1 MEIKIENITKKFT
14 RGRREFTVL
23 DNVSAII
30 PDNKFTV
37 ITGDSGVGKSTLLN
51 ILSGLMRPTS
61 GKVLYEDKEI
71 TGLNDR
77 DLSSLRIR
85 DLGIVN
91 QTSDLISYLT
101 LEENLKLSR
110 EIAGRDGEDETDN
123 VLRRLGL
130 EDLKSSYPE
139 EMSGGEIKRA
149 AIARAI
155 LISPQVLIMD
165 EPTANLDR
173 KNVRNVLSLLKEQ
186 LDKGKTI
193 VISSHEEEALEYC
206 DLNIDL
212 EKYTQHEA

>member
-1 MEIKIENITKKFT
+1 MEIKIENITKRFT

-23 DNVSAII
+23 DNISATI
-30 PDNKFTV
+30 PDKKFVV

-77 DLSSLRIR
+77 DLSSLRIK

-91 QTSDLISYLT
+91 QSSDLISYLT
-101 LEENLKLSR
+101 LEENLSLSR
-110 EIAGRDGEDETDN
+110 EISGREGADETDQ

-130 EDLKSSYPE
+130 YDLKSSYPE

-155 LISPQVLIMD
+155 LVSPEVLIMD

-186 LDKGKTI
+186 QDKGKTV

-206 DLNIDL
+206 DINIDL
-212 EKYTQHEA
+212 EKYKKHGT

>member
-1 MEIKIENITKKFT
+1 M
-14 RGRREFTVL
+14 
-23 DNVSAII
+23 
-30 PDNKFTV
+30 
-37 ITGDSGVGKSTLLN
+37 
-51 ILSGLMRPTS
+51 
-61 GKVLYEDKEI
+61 
-71 TGLNDR
+71 
-77 DLSSLRIR
+77 
-85 DLGIVN
+85 
-91 QTSDLISYLT
+91 
-101 LEENLKLSR
+101 EENLKLSR
-110 EIAGRDGEDETDN
+110 EIAGREGEDETDN

-186 LDKGKTI
+186 QDKGKTV

-206 DLNIDL
+206 DINIDL
-212 EKYTQHEA
+212 EKYKKHGT

>member
-1 MEIKIENITKKFT
+1 MEIKIENITKRFT

-23 DNVSAII
+23 DNISATI
-30 PDNKFTV
+30 PDKRFVV

-51 ILSGLMRPTS
+51 ILSGLMRPTA

-77 DLSSLRIR
+77 NLSSLRIKY
-85 DLGIVN
+85 LGIVN
-91 QTSDLISYLT
+91 QSSDLISYLT
-101 LEENLKLSR
+101 LAENLKLSR
-110 EIAGRDGEDETDN
+110 EISGREGEDETDK
-123 VLRRLGL
+123 VLERLGL

-155 LISPQVLIMD
+155 LVSPEVLIMD

-186 LDKGKTI
+186 QDKGKTV

-206 DLNIDL
+206 DINIDL
-212 EKYTQHEA
+212 EKYKKHGT

>member
-1 MEIKIENITKKFT
+1 MEIKIENITKRFT

-23 DNVSAII
+23 DNISATI
-30 PDNKFTV
+30 PDKKFVV

-77 DLSSLRIR
+77 DLSSLRIK

-91 QTSDLISYLT
+91 QSSDLISYLT
-101 LEENLKLSR
+101 LEENLSLSR
-110 EIAGRDGEDETDN
+110 EISGREGAEETDQ

-130 EDLKSSYPE
+130 CDLKSSYPE

-155 LISPQVLIMD
+155 LVSPEVLIMD

-186 LDKGKTI
+186 QDKGKTV

-206 DLNIDL
+206 DINIDL
-212 EKYTQHEA
+212 EKYKKHGT

>member
-1 MEIKIENITKKFT
+1 LEIKIENITKKFT

-77 DLSSLRIR
+77 DLSSLRIK

-101 LEENLKLSR
+101 LEENLKFSR
-110 EIAGRDGEDETDN
+110 EIAGREGEDETDN

-186 LDKGKTI
+186 QDKGKTI

>member
-1 MEIKIENITKKFT
+1 MEIKIENITKRFT

-23 DNVSAII
+23 DNISATI
-30 PDNKFTV
+30 PDKKFVV

-77 DLSSLRIR
+77 DLSSLRIK

-91 QTSDLISYLT
+91 QSSDLISYLT
-101 LEENLKLSR
+101 LEENLSLSR
-110 EIAGRDGEDETDN
+110 EISGREGAEETDQ

-130 EDLKSSYPE
+130 YDLKSSYPE

-155 LISPQVLIMD
+155 LVSPEVLIMD

-186 LDKGKTI
+186 QDKGKTV

-206 DLNIDL
+206 DINIDL
-212 EKYTQHEA
+212 EKYEKHGT

>member
-1 MEIKIENITKKFT
+1 MEIKIENITKKYT

-110 EIAGRDGEDETDN
+110 EIAGREGEDETDN

-186 LDKGKTI
+186 QDKGKTI

>member
-77 DLSSLRIR
+77 DLSSLRIK

-155 LISPQVLIMD
+155 LISPEVLIMD

-186 LDKGKTI
+186 QDKGKTI

-212 EKYTQHEA
+212 EKYTKNET

>member
-1 MEIKIENITKKFT
+1 MEIKIENITKRFT

-23 DNVSAII
+23 DNISATI
-30 PDNKFTV
+30 PDKRFVV

-77 DLSSLRIR
+77 NLSSLRIKY
-85 DLGIVN
+85 LGIVN
-91 QTSDLISYLT
+91 QSSDLISYLT

-110 EIAGRDGEDETDN
+110 EISGREGEDETDK
-123 VLRRLGL
+123 VLERLGL

-155 LISPQVLIMD
+155 LVSPEVLIMD

-186 LDKGKTI
+186 QDKGKTV

-206 DLNIDL
+206 DINIDL
-212 EKYTQHEA
+212 EKYKKHGT

>member
-77 DLSSLRIR
+77 DLSSLRIK

-110 EIAGRDGEDETDN
+110 EIAGREGEDETDN

-130 EDLKSSYPE
+130 EDLKASYPE

-186 LDKGKTI
+186 QDKGKTI

-212 EKYTQHEA
+212 EKYMQHEA

>member
-110 EIAGRDGEDETDN
+110 EIAGREGEDETDN

-186 LDKGKTI
+186 QDKGKTI

-206 DLNIDL
+206 DHNIDL
-212 EKYTQHEA
+212 EKYTQHET

>member
-101 LEENLKLSR
+101 LGENLKLSR
-110 EIAGRDGEDETDN
+110 EISGREGEDETDN

-186 LDKGKTI
+186 QDKGKTI

-212 EKYTQHEA
+212 EKYTKNET

>member
-1 MEIKIENITKKFT
+1 MEIKIENITKRFT

-23 DNVSAII
+23 DNLSATI
-30 PDNKFTV
+30 PDKRFVV

-77 DLSSLRIR
+77 DLSSLRIKY
-85 DLGIVN
+85 LGIVN
-91 QTSDLISYLT
+91 QSSDLISYLT

-110 EIAGRDGEDETDN
+110 EISGREGEDETDK
-123 VLRRLGL
+123 VLERLGL

-155 LISPQVLIMD
+155 LISPEVLIMD

-186 LDKGKTI
+186 QDKGKTV

-212 EKYTQHEA
+212 EKYENNDI

>member
-23 DNVSAII
+23 DNVSATI

-77 DLSSLRIR
+77 DLSSLRIK

-130 EDLKSSYPE
+130 EALKSSYPE

-186 LDKGKTI
+186 QDKGKTI

-212 EKYTQHEA
+212 EKYTKNEA

>member
-1 MEIKIENITKKFT
+1 LEIKIENITKKFT

-186 LDKGKTI
+186 QDKGKTI

>member
-77 DLSSLRIR
+77 DLSSLRIK

-110 EIAGRDGEDETDN
+110 EIAGREGEDETDN

-186 LDKGKTI
+186 QDKGKTV

-206 DLNIDL
+206 DINIDL
-212 EKYTQHEA
+212 EKYTKNET

>member
-110 EIAGRDGEDETDN
+110 EIAGREGEDETDN

-186 LDKGKTI
+186 QDKGKTI

-212 EKYTQHEA
+212 EKYTKNET

>member
-23 DNVSAII
+23 DNVSATI

-77 DLSSLRIR
+77 DLSSLRIK

-130 EDLKSSYPE
+130 EALKSSYPE

-186 LDKGKTI
+186 QDKGKTI
-193 VISSHEEEALEYC
+193 VMSSHEEEALEYC

>member
-77 DLSSLRIR
+77 DLSSLRIK

-101 LEENLKLSR
+101 LEENLKFSR
-110 EIAGRDGEDETDN
+110 EIAGREGEDETDN

-186 LDKGKTI
+186 QDKGKTI

>member
-1 MEIKIENITKKFT
+1 LEIKIENITKKFT

-110 EIAGRDGEDETDN
+110 EIAGRKGEDETDN

-186 LDKGKTI
+186 QDKGKTI

-212 EKYTQHEA
+212 EKYTKNEA

>member
-23 DNVSAII
+23 DNVSVII

-77 DLSSLRIR
+77 DLSSLRIK

-110 EIAGRDGEDETDN
+110 EIAGREGEDETDN
-123 VLRRLGL
+123 VLLRLGL

-155 LISPQVLIMD
+155 LVSPEVLIMD

-186 LDKGKTI
+186 QDKGKTV

-206 DLNIDL
+206 DINIDL
-212 EKYTQHEA
+212 EKYKKHGT

>member
-61 GKVLYEDKEI
+61 GKVLYQDKEI

-77 DLSSLRIR
+77 DLSSLRIK

-110 EIAGRDGEDETDN
+110 EIAGREGEDETDN
-123 VLRRLGL
+123 VLRRFGL

-186 LDKGKTI
+186 QDKGKTI

>member
-1 MEIKIENITKKFT
+1 LEIKIENITKKFT

-101 LEENLKLSR
+101 LEENLKFSR
-110 EIAGRDGEDETDN
+110 EIAGREGEDETDN

-186 LDKGKTI
+186 QDKGKTI

-206 DLNIDL
+206 DHNIDL
-212 EKYTQHEA
+212 EKYTQHET

>member
-23 DNVSAII
+23 DNISATI
-30 PDNKFTV
+30 PDKKFVV

-77 DLSSLRIR
+77 DLSSLRIK

-91 QTSDLISYLT
+91 QSSDLISYLT

-110 EIAGRDGEDETDN
+110 EISGREGEDETDP

-130 EDLKSSYPE
+130 EELKSSYPE

-155 LISPQVLIMD
+155 LVSPEVLIMD

-186 LDKGKTI
+186 QDKGKTV

-206 DLNIDL
+206 DINIDQ
-212 EKYTQHEA
+212 EKYKKHGT

>member
-77 DLSSLRIR
+77 DLSSLRIK

-101 LEENLKLSR
+101 LEENLKFSR
-110 EIAGRDGEDETDN
+110 EIAGREGEDETDN

-186 LDKGKTI
+186 QDKGKTI

-212 EKYTQHEA
+212 EKYMQNEA

>member
-77 DLSSLRIR
+77 DLSSLRIK

-91 QTSDLISYLT
+91 QSSDLISYLT

-110 EIAGRDGEDETDN
+110 EIAGREGEDETDN

-173 KNVRNVLSLLKEQ
+173 KNVRKVLSLLKEQ
-186 LDKGKTI
+186 QDKGKTV

-206 DLNIDL
+206 DINIDL
-212 EKYTQHEA
+212 EKYKKHGT

>member
-77 DLSSLRIR
+77 DLSSLRIK

-110 EIAGRDGEDETDN
+110 EIAGREGEDETDN

-130 EDLKSSYPE
+130 EALKSSYPE

-186 LDKGKTI
+186 QDKGKTI

-212 EKYTQHEA
+212 EKYTKNEA

>member
-77 DLSSLRIR
+77 DLSSLRIK

-110 EIAGRDGEDETDN
+110 EIAGREGEDETDN

-186 LDKGKTI
+186 QDKGKTI

-212 EKYTQHEA
+212 EKYTKNEA

>member
-91 QTSDLISYLT
+91 QSSDLISYLT

-110 EIAGRDGEDETDN
+110 EISGREGEDETDK
-123 VLRRLGL
+123 VLERLGL

-155 LISPQVLIMD
+155 LISPEVLIMD

-186 LDKGKTI
+186 QDKGKTI

>member
-1 MEIKIENITKKFT
+1 MEIKLENITKKFT

-23 DNVSAII
+23 DNISATI
-30 PDNKFTV
+30 PDKKFVV

-71 TGLNDR
+71 TGLNVH
-77 DLSSLRIR
+77 DLSSLRIK

-91 QTSDLISYLT
+91 QSSDLISYLT
-101 LEENLKLSR
+101 LEENLSLSR
-110 EIAGRDGEDETDN
+110 EITGSEAEDETDT

-130 EDLKSSYPE
+130 YDLKSSYPE

-155 LISPQVLIMD
+155 LVSPEVLIMD

-186 LDKGKTI
+186 KDKGKTV

-212 EKYTQHEA
+212 EKYKKHGT

>member
-1 MEIKIENITKKFT
+1 MEIKIENITKRFT

-23 DNVSAII
+23 DNISATI
-30 PDNKFTV
+30 PDKKFVV

-77 DLSSLRIR
+77 DLSSLRVK

-91 QTSDLISYLT
+91 QSSDLISYLT
-101 LEENLKLSR
+101 LEENLSLSR
-110 EIAGRDGEDETDN
+110 EISGREGAEETDQ

-130 EDLKSSYPE
+130 YDLKSSYPE

-155 LISPQVLIMD
+155 LVSPEVLIMD

-186 LDKGKTI
+186 QDKGKTV

-206 DLNIDL
+206 DINIDL
-212 EKYTQHEA
+212 EKYEKHGT

>member
-1 MEIKIENITKKFT
+1 LEIKIENITKKFT

-61 GKVLYEDKEI
+61 GKVLYQDKEI

-77 DLSSLRIR
+77 DLSSLRIK

-110 EIAGRDGEDETDN
+110 EIAGREGEDETDN

-186 LDKGKTI
+186 QDKGKTI

>member
-1 MEIKIENITKKFT
+1 MEIKIENITKRFT

-23 DNVSAII
+23 DNISATI
-30 PDNKFTV
+30 PDKKFVV

-51 ILSGLMRPTS
+51 ILSGLMRPTA

-77 DLSSLRIR
+77 NLSSLRIKY
-85 DLGIVN
+85 LGIVN
-91 QTSDLISYLT
+91 QSSDLISYLT

-110 EIAGRDGEDETDN
+110 EISGREGEDETDK
-123 VLRRLGL
+123 VLERLGL

-155 LISPQVLIMD
+155 LVSPEVLIMD

-186 LDKGKTI
+186 QDKGKTV

-206 DLNIDL
+206 DINIDL
-212 EKYTQHEA
+212 EKYKKHGT

>member
-23 DNVSAII
+23 DNVSATI

-77 DLSSLRIR
+77 DLSSLRIK

-110 EIAGRDGEDETDN
+110 EIAGREGEDETDN

-186 LDKGKTI
+186 QDKGKTI

-212 EKYTQHEA
+212 EKYTKNEA

>member
-1 MEIKIENITKKFT
+1 MEIKIENITKRFT

-23 DNVSAII
+23 DNISATI
-30 PDNKFTV
+30 PDKRFVV

-77 DLSSLRIR
+77 NLSSLRIKY
-85 DLGIVN
+85 LGIVN
-91 QTSDLISYLT
+91 QSSDLISYLT

-110 EIAGRDGEDETDN
+110 EISGREGEDETDK
-123 VLRRLGL
+123 VLERLGL

-155 LISPQVLIMD
+155 LISPEVLIMD

-186 LDKGKTI
+186 QDKGKTV

-206 DLNIDL
+206 DINIDL
-212 EKYTQHEA
+212 EKYKKHGT

>member
-110 EIAGRDGEDETDN
+110 EIAGREGEDETDN

-186 LDKGKTI
+186 QDKGKTI

-212 EKYTQHEA
+212 EKYTKNEA

>member
-23 DNVSAII
+23 DNISATI
-30 PDNKFTV
+30 PDKRFVV

-77 DLSSLRIR
+77 DLSSLRIKY
-85 DLGIVN
+85 LGIVN
-91 QTSDLISYLT
+91 QSSDLISYLT

-110 EIAGRDGEDETDN
+110 EISGKEGEDETDQ
-123 VLRRLGL
+123 VLRSLGL
-130 EDLKSSYPE
+130 YDLKSSYPE

-155 LISPQVLIMD
+155 LVSPEVLIMD

-186 LDKGKTI
+186 QDKGKTV

-206 DLNIDL
+206 DINIDL
-212 EKYTQHEA
+212 EKYKKHGT

>member
-1 MEIKIENITKKFT
+1 LEIKIENITKRFT

-23 DNVSAII
+23 DNISATI
-30 PDNKFTV
+30 PDKKFVV

-77 DLSSLRIR
+77 DLSSLRIK

-91 QTSDLISYLT
+91 QSSDLISYLT
-101 LEENLKLSR
+101 LEENLSLSR
-110 EIAGRDGEDETDN
+110 EISGREGAEETDQ

-130 EDLKSSYPE
+130 YDLKSSYPE

-155 LISPQVLIMD
+155 LVSPEVLIMD

-186 LDKGKTI
+186 QDKGKTV

-206 DLNIDL
+206 DINIDL
-212 EKYTQHEA
+212 EKYEKHGT